1 VVDGDGVLL
10 SGRSELG
17 VVDGGDPDDDEPPE
31 PEDEEGSSSSL
42 LGSASLR
49 EWGARSVAAAT
60 TAVRVALECT
70 GGEHSCA
77 RLVVHHEG
85 RSHPDF
91 APACVA
97 AGRERGVED
106 VEVVDIVREPQA
118 ATGRIL
124 RWSKDAGVGS
134 PCKGTHFALS
144 DTDAACVTTEGG
156 SGDSVPKPLLV
167 RRRTRG
173 GSSATA
179 LASEVVALAAIGVGN
194 EGGSHA
200 LPVTLRGYGA
210 RPIVLIV

>member
-1 VVDGDGVLL
+1 M
-10 SGRSELG
+10 
-17 VVDGGDPDDDEPPE
+17 
-31 PEDEEGSSSSL
+31 
-42 LGSASLR
+42 
-49 EWGARSVAAAT
+49 
-60 TAVRVALECT
+60 
-70 GGEHSCA
+70 
-77 RLVVHHEG
+77 
-85 RSHPDF
+85 
-91 APACVA
+91 
-97 AGRERGVED
+97 
-106 VEVVDIVREPQA
+106 EVVDIVREPQA

-179 LASEVVALAAIGVGN
+179 LASEVVALAAIGVGD